1 MNMSTQ
7 TANLNLSYLVQKQ
20 NCLLSTTENIL
31 KSSSQTSHDVFRS
44 LLCRNQE
51 LKYSKG
57 YSDTADKKEI
67 SKTISSVLTGSS
79 EQKLLNTLVKCNEN
93 ESTGIYENV
102 LSSELNQDDADTVG
116 SSLKNTYKEVGNL
129 LTLMHKS
136 TICSIPSQLIS
147 DCTELFLLKH
157 LGTHLKD
164 LLNAENFLANSSSL
178 GASSSLSK
186 EIGSVYILIMNLI
199 SKDKFLK
206 NESRLKELFKSMR
219 MRKKKEWLSL
229 LWILCFKTDH

>member
-1 MNMSTQ
+1 M
-7 TANLNLSYLVQKQ
+7 
-20 NCLLSTTENIL
+20 
-31 KSSSQTSHDVFRS
+31 
-44 LLCRNQE
+44 
-51 LKYSKG
+51 
-57 YSDTADKKEI
+57 
-67 SKTISSVLTGSS
+67 LTGSS

-206 NESRLKELFKSMR
+206 NEI
-219 MRKKKEWLSL
+219 KKEKQSIREKRKQTKRIIQEHENEEKERMAQFALD
-229 LWILCFKTDH
+229 FMF

>member
-1 MNMSTQ
+1 
-7 TANLNLSYLVQKQ
+7 
-20 NCLLSTTENIL
+20 
-31 KSSSQTSHDVFRS
+31 
-44 LLCRNQE
+44 
-51 LKYSKG
+51 
-57 YSDTADKKEI
+57 
-67 SKTISSVLTGSS
+67 
-79 EQKLLNTLVKCNEN
+79 
-93 ESTGIYENV
+93 
-102 LSSELNQDDADTVG
+102 
-116 SSLKNTYKEVGNL
+116 
-129 LTLMHKS
+129 MHKS

-206 NESRLKELFKSMR
+206 NEI
-219 MRKKKEWLSL
+219 KKEKQSIREKRKQTKRIIQELENEEKERMAQFAL
-229 LWILCFKTDH
+229 DFMF